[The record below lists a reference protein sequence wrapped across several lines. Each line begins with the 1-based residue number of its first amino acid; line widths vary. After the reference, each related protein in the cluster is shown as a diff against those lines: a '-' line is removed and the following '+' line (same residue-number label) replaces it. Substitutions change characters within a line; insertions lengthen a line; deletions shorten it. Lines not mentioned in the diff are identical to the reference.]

1 MDALKAIGTIELY
14 HLRYFIAVAEEL
26 NINRAA
32 TKLQMAQPPLSQQ
45 IQLLEKRLDV
55 KLFDRKNNR
64 IQQLTQAG
72 TTFLAEAKSILAN
85 LERAAIK
92 TQQIDRGKIGHLTI
106 GFTSAMMN
114 GVLPNILLNFRH
126 EHPEIELI
134 LKEENSF
141 SHLQKLRDR
150 AIDIIFTYRES
161 GLEPDRDLAELVLCQ
176 EALIAVLPE
185 KHPLANKLTLTISDL
200 KNEEFIMPDRAI
212 VPGLSAQIYKLCLQ
226 AEFTPK
232 VAQSAIFMVT
242 ILGLVAGEIGISIL
256 PSSVRNLHRA
266 GVVYRPIQGEI
277 TTSQLT
283 ILWRCHES
291 STILEQFIQVARSTL
306 ITDAVE
312 NIHASDK

>member
-1 MDALKAIGTIELY
+1 MDALRAIGAIELY
-14 HLRYFIAVAEEL
+14 HLRYFIVVAEEL

-32 TKLQMAQPPLSQQ
+32 EKLQMAQPPLSQQ
-45 IQLLEKRLDV
+45 IQMLEKRLDV

-72 TTFLAEAKSILAN
+72 ATFLVEARSMLAN

-92 TQQIDRGKIGHLTI
+92 AQQIDRGKIGHLTI

-114 GVLPNILLNFRH
+114 GILPNILLNFRKRY
-126 EHPEIELI
+126 PEIELI

-150 AIDIIFTYRES
+150 TIDTIFNHRES
-161 GLEPDRDLAELVLCQ
+161 GLEQDRDLAELVLCQ
-176 EALIAVLPE
+176 ESLMAILPE
-185 KHPLANKLTLTISDL
+185 NHPLTSKLTLTIADL
-200 KNEEFIMPDRAI
+200 KDEEFIMPDRAI

-256 PSSVRNLHRA
+256 PSSVCNLHRA

-283 ILWRCHES
+283 IVWRCHES
-291 STILEQFIQVARSTL
+291 SKILEQFLEVAQAT
-306 ITDAVE
+306 A
-312 NIHASDK
+312 IH

>member
-1 MDALKAIGTIELY
+1 MDALKAIGAIELY
-14 HLRYFIAVAEEL
+14 HLRYFIVVAEEL

-32 TKLQMAQPPLSQQ
+32 EKLQMAQPPLSQQ
-45 IQLLEKRLDV
+45 IQMLEKRLDV

-64 IQQLTQAG
+64 ILQLTQAG
-72 TTFLAEAKSILAN
+72 ATFLVEARSMLAN

-126 EHPEIELI
+126 KYPEIELI

-141 SHLQKLRDR
+141 FHLQKLRDR
-150 AIDIIFTYRES
+150 TIDTIFTYRES
-161 GLEPDRDLAELVLCQ
+161 GLEKERDLAELILCQ
-176 EALIAVLPE
+176 ESLMAILPE
-185 KHPLANKLTLTISDL
+185 RHPLASKLTLTISDL

-242 ILGLVAGEIGISIL
+242 ILGLVAGGIGISIL
-256 PSSVRNLHRA
+256 PSSVRNLHRT
-266 GVVYRPIQGEI
+266 GVVYRPIRGEI
-277 TTSQLT
+277 ATSQLT
-283 ILWRCHES
+283 IVWRCHES
-291 STILEQFIQVARSTL
+291 SKILEQFLEIAQAT
-306 ITDAVE
+306 AM
-312 NIHASDK
+312 N

>member
-1 MDALKAIGTIELY
+1 MDALRAIGAIELY
-14 HLRYFIAVAEEL
+14 HLRYFIVVAEEL

-32 TKLQMAQPPLSQQ
+32 QKLQMAQPPLSQQ

-72 TTFLAEAKSILAN
+72 ATFLIEARSILAN

-92 TQQIDRGKIGHLTI
+92 THQIDRGKIGHLTI
-106 GFTSAMMN
+106 SFASSMMN
-114 GVLPNILLNFRH
+114 GVLPNILLNFRRQ
-126 EHPEIELI
+126 HPEIELI
-134 LKEENSF
+134 LKEENSY
-141 SHLQKLRDR
+141 SQIQKLHDR
-150 AIDIIFTYRES
+150 TTDAIFTYRES
-161 GLEPDRDLAELVLCQ
+161 GIEKDRDLAELVLFQ
-176 EALIAVLPE
+176 ESLIAVLPE
-185 KHPLANKLTLTISDL
+185 KHPLASKLNLTIADL

-226 AEFTPK
+226 ADFTPK

-256 PSSVRNLHRA
+256 PSSVRNLHRT

-283 ILWRCHES
+283 IVWRCHES
-291 STILEQFIQVARSTL
+291 SKILAQFLEVAQATA
-306 ITDAVE
+306 IDYP
-312 NIHASDK
+312 